1 MSNIGIPKRAAPQT
15 RGKCGCAFVTLLLLL
30 GVIGALGVGAFL
42 SLRQQQARAEFAPPT
57 VLVTAPAPGAEAS
70 AGSYLPVS
78 AMAFGNQPIA
88 RVELWLDGELKETQS
103 SSRPEGESTL
113 NAHFALLI
121 PSEGPHSLSVR
132 AVNTIGILGK
142 SLPVSIVGVP
152 KPRDAAYAVRVQPG
166 ETLEDIAKTYGS
178 DAATLQKANPNLG
191 GQEPAAGTVIH
202 VPIPPEE
209 EPPTASPLLPVPGN
223 APVPVP
229 NVPPLAEMQAS
240 LLSTGFAFAPPAAP
254 SGLQGEVK
262 GCDVTLRWDDN
273 ATNESRYEV
282 WSAMGMLAPRLV
294 ASLSPSPTKG
304 PAWYKF
310 FAPQTGYVTFWVE
323 AVNAS
328 SHQPSNEITLYIDPQ
343 KCSWTQGSGLYLM
356 VQVFE
361 MTVQGNYDQVYC
373 YVSYEGNPER
383 RIPEN
388 AGDFIQVKAGTA
400 DFGGTTVGQE
410 GKMFARLIPV
420 PKDGALDVEGKCLG
434 RLGQN
439 PPVDLGYFVGKY
451 TANEWDGARR
461 KVKGATYEI
470 EFAVKPWTPAVEMA
484 EMGEYWYEDPSLPAP
499 YDLKESGVRYI
510 FPPPDYDPRER
521 ALYWKWDGDPKR
533 ITGFQVYRSSVSY
546 ADYQGG
552 DAHNPPQPPA
562 EWKKTVP
569 YGYYPG
575 ADRRGADVE
584 TFYCGRRVRWE
595 VAAVADLAQSPR
607 TALEINL
614 PPCHTYAMVKF
625 EEIELRNCDDDP
637 FDAYFLIMIHDNGDV
652 SALRRFGS
660 GPIGFGEGGFFIPLH
675 CGRHSFLDLA
685 GTFDE
690 SPTADTLLIPI
701 ETDSIDVT
709 VWTRFADH
717 NVIGSDDTITNYS
730 ARHQYPTLKD
740 AQADLGCGKR
750 FESGW
755 LGKKF
760 FKWDF
765 DADARISYTLTVF
778 PNACL
783 DFPLGIPLPEA
794 P

>member
-1 MSNIGIPKRAAPQT
+1 MSNIGTPKRAAPQT
-15 RGKCGCAFVTLLLLL
+15 RSGCGCASVLALLLLL

-42 SLRQQQARAEFAPPT
+42 YLRQRQARAEFAPPT

-70 AGSYLPVS
+70 AGSYIPVS
-78 AMAFGNQPIA
+78 AMAFGDQPIV

-152 KPRDAAYAVRVQPG
+152 KTSDASYVVRVQPG

-191 GQEPAAGTVIH
+191 GQEPAAGTVIN

-209 EPPTASPLLPVPGN
+209 EPPMANPPPPAPGSPL
-223 APVPVP
+223 APVP
-229 NVPPLAEMQAS
+229 NVPPLTEMQAS

-262 GCDVTLRWDDN
+262 GCEVTLRWDDN

-282 WSAMGMLAPRLV
+282 WSALGMFAPRVV

-310 FAPQTGYVTFWVE
+310 FAPQTGWITFWVE

-343 KCSWTQGSGLYLM
+343 KCSWTMGSGLYLM

-361 MTVQGNYDQVYC
+361 MTVKGNYDEVYC

-400 DFGGTTVGQE
+400 DFGGTTVGE
-410 GKMFARLIPV
+410 KGKIAARLIPV
-420 PKDGALDVEGKCLG
+420 PKDGSLDVEGKCLG

-439 PPVDLGYFVGKY
+439 PPVDLGYFIGKY
-451 TANEWDGARR
+451 TANDWDGARR
-461 KVKGATYEI
+461 KVKGASYEI
-470 EFAVKPWTPAVEMA
+470 EFAIQPWTPAVEKA
-484 EMGEYWYEDPSLPAP
+484 AMGKYWYEDPSLPAP
-499 YDLKESGVRYI
+499 YDLKESGVRGI
-510 FPPPDYDPRER
+510 PPNVDPRER
-521 ALYWKWDGDPKR
+521 VLHWKWDGDPKR

-546 ADYQGG
+546 
-552 DAHNPPQPPA
+552 PSEPA
-562 EWKKTVP
+562 AGWKKELVP
-569 YGYYPG
+569 YAYYSG
-575 ADRRGADVE
+575 ADRRGAEVE

-607 TALEINL
+607 AALEINL

-625 EEIELRNCDDDP
+625 EEIELRNCGEHP
-637 FDAYFLIMIHDNGDV
+637 LDAYFWIAMRGGSVRKQQNFWGEDIFRGKNKYFPL
-652 SALRRFGS
+652 LCRRY
-660 GPIGFGEGGFFIPLH
+660 
-675 CGRHSFLDLA
+675 SFLNLA
-685 GTFDE
+685 WPFSE
-690 SPTADTLLIPI
+690 SPTADTLLVPI
-701 ETDSIDVT
+701 ETDAIDVT
-709 VWTRFADH
+709 VETMFIDYDFWSTDD
-717 NVIGSDDTITNYS
+717 VIAYHG
-730 ARHQYPTLKD
+730 ARHQYPSLQN
-740 AQADLGCGKR
+740 AQAALGCGKR
-750 FESGW
+750 FESDW
-755 LGKKF
+755 LTN
-760 FKWDF
+760 DE
-765 DADARISYTLTVF
+765 AESRVSYTLTVF

-794 P
+794 PWR